1 MIAKSYRPFN
11 NGEFIKDCIEMFV
24 DETCPEKGICL
35 KIQVFL
41 ALQSFTRRIGDLSQD
56 IENALEMKI
65 SQCKLYRIAS
75 DESTDIS
82 DTAQLSVFITGNR
95 NNFEVTEE
103 LLDMCSMCKQQQ
115 DNTLLTKLK
124 RFLKNSKYILKNFV
138 VSLLMEQQQ

>member
-1 MIAKSYRPFN
+1 M
-11 NGEFIKDCIEMFV
+11 
-24 DETCPEKGICL
+24 

-103 LLDMCSMCKQQQ
+103 LLEMRSMCKQQQ

>member
-1 MIAKSYRPFN
+1 MANLSKIVKKCLWTKRAQK
-11 NGEFIKDCIEMFV
+11 
-24 DETCPEKGICL
+24 KGICL

-65 SQCKLYRIAS
+65 SQCKLYRIAL

-103 LLDMCSMCKQQQ
+103 LLEMCSMCKQQQ

>member
-1 MIAKSYRPFN
+1 MKRAQK
-11 NGEFIKDCIEMFV
+11 
-24 DETCPEKGICL
+24 KGIRL

-41 ALQSFTRRIGDLSQD
+41 ALQSFTRGIGDLSQD

-65 SQCKLYRIAS
+65 SQCELYSIAL

-82 DTAQLSVFITGNR
+82 DTAQVSVFITGNR

-103 LLDMCSMCKQQQ
+103 LLEMCSMCKQQQ

-124 RFLKNSKYILKNFV
+124 KLLKNSKYILKNFV
-138 VSLLMEQQQ
+138 LMEQQQ